1 MTRTQQTSHSLPSEA
16 LLAADC
22 AAREAALDANRSF
35 IIDAP
40 AGAGKTELLTQRF
53 LVLLSLKKSLR

>member
-1 MTRTQQTSHSLPSEA
+1 MSQRPIDPAE
-16 LLAADC
+16 LLAVDA
-22 AAREAALDANRSF
+22 AARADALDPTRSF

-53 LVLLSLKKSLR
+53 LRLLACVDEPE